1 MLFVHAVRRSGFL
14 YLEYWEYLP
23 DSRTAH
29 TGIAALDGSHADDWE
44 GLIVKLRPD
53 GVVVGARA
61 SAHLGWA
68 GRHPWWDLAKD
79 DWAPYPA
86 TVYRAA
92 GSHAGSF
99 KPAGV
104 DIAGDAWNGN
114 GSVGGGRP
122 APRRPGGAGR
132 RAVRP
137 GRDRSLGQAGL
148 ERPRGGHHRPAG
160 EPRGARQVRPMVGH
174 GVPDLPRTLVP
185 FKLAAPPAD
194 KRDAMPRTSKE
205 LLNLALDLLPEMPG
219 TVEVYAQDGG
229 VFNLMLAA
237 IEGDM
242 IYAYGDRNHVRDGLT
257 LTWQQRNQEGDGHNV
272 RFTIQRTFFQSGAEL
287 LLHLYVSSI
296 EDHFASRTAPRAR
309 VSVPAYLQVLYGR
322 EIAPGEQLDIRLAD
336 VSRTGVSFI
345 TNRVFQSGD
354 KVEISAELPQRL
366 VRMEARVVTQIPAI
380 YGRNRVGC
388 EITDMLEADRH
399 WINELARVTKEQGS
413 EDDRRPDVAERLEAA
428 RDATTAENQPQ
439 RPARRY
445 PFA

>member
-1 MLFVHAVRRSGFL
+1 
-14 YLEYWEYLP
+14 
-23 DSRTAH
+23 
-29 TGIAALDGSHADDWE
+29 
-44 GLIVKLRPD
+44 
-53 GVVVGARA
+53 
-61 SAHLGWA
+61 
-68 GRHPWWDLAKD
+68 
-79 DWAPYPA
+79 
-86 TVYRAA
+86 
-92 GSHAGSF
+92 
-99 KPAGV
+99 
-104 DIAGDAWNGN
+104 
-114 GSVGGGRP
+114 
-122 APRRPGGAGR
+122 
-132 RAVRP
+132 
-137 GRDRSLGQAGL
+137 
-148 ERPRGGHHRPAG
+148 
-160 EPRGARQVRPMVGH
+160 
-174 GVPDLPRTLVP
+174 
-185 FKLAAPPAD
+185 
-194 KRDAMPRTSKE
+194 MPRTSKE

-296 EDHFASRTAPRAR
+296 EDHFASRSAPRAR
-309 VSVPAYLQVLYGR
+309 MSVPAYLQVLYGR

-345 TNRVFQSGD
+345 TNRTFQSGD

-366 VRMEARVVTQIPAI
+366 VRLEARVVTQIPAI

-399 WINELARVTKEQGS
+399 WIGELARVTKEQGS
-413 EDDRRPDVAERLEAA
+413 EDDRRPEVVERLEAA
-428 RDATTAENQPQ
+428 RDSTTAENQPQ